1 MSLDYIKNM
10 QKAEGLSEVLEMRPI
25 SVHMSIT
32 SCTPFNFSSVCVVS
46 ILQTIHDI
54 YNEAITRYKQLGI
67 DLFAACAVVISTVFG
82 LTYKHGNAA
91 AIANQDASFIMAI

>member
-10 QKAEGLSEVLEMRPI
+10 QKAEGLSEVSEMRPI

-32 SCTPFNFSSVCVVS
+32 SCTPFNFSSACIIAQSNTVVS

-54 YNEAITRYKQLGI
+54 TKQ
-67 DLFAACAVVISTVFG
+67 
-82 LTYKHGNAA
+82 
-91 AIANQDASFIMAI
+91 